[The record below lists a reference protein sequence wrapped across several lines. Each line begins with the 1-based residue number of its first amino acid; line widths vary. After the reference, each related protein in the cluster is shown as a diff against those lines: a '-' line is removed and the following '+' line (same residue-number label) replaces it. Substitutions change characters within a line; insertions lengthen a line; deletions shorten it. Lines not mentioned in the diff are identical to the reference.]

1 MKECEI
7 KISRYNPQM
16 DDRPILKEYKVPF
29 KDQGTVL
36 EALLYIY
43 EEIDSTLFFNY
54 GCRFRL
60 CGKCAIKINGKPGLA
75 CETAL
80 EDGMILEP
88 LDNFPIIRDLGFDRS
103 GLIEPIRKHNI
114 ILFPVR
120 EPEIAIQPSE
130 FFYLLKCNEC
140 TSCLS
145 TCPVYSQNVGY
156 DGPFFGVKLAE
167 LYYDV
172 RDGGKQL
179 SHLESFLDKCIQC
192 KQCDVVCPWEVNLS
206 QIITKIKGRIFKQKK
221 LSIRDWLISHPTLMG
236 YLVSPFFNIF
246 NTLVK
251 KKTIRKMID
260 QLMGI
265 DARAPFPEYHP
276 SKIKLQKERKERAKH
291 KVAYFVGC
299 YNKFNDPNTSQDV
312 LSILDANRLEVIA
325 LDLGCCGMPFL
336 GIGDLESAEK
346 RASTVS
352 TEMKELVLNGYDIV
366 FSCPSCAAMIKI
378 EYPALFHLLEG
389 EELQGRIHDLGSY
402 LWQLNQSGELNTNF
416 REIRRKVGYHV
427 PCHLK
432 AQKIGIPFVDLL
444 GLIPGLEVQ
453 AIFDKCCGMA
463 GTMGFKKEKYE
474 LSQKVGSSLM
484 NELKDSKLDLILTD
498 CASCQIK
505 IRNDAKIN
513 TSHPITIIKEAMK

>member
-7 KISRYNPQM
+7 KISRYNPEV
-16 DDRPILKEYKVPF
+16 DDKPILKEYKVPF
-29 KDQGTVL
+29 KEQSTVL

-75 CETAL
+75 CETPL
-80 EDGMILEP
+80 VDGMILEP
-88 LDNFPIIRDLGFDRS
+88 LDNFPIIRDLGVDRS

-114 ILFPVR
+114 MLSPVG
-120 EPEIAIQPSE
+120 ESEIAIQPPE
-130 FFYLLKCNEC
+130 FFYLIQCNEC

-145 TCPVYSQNVGY
+145 TCPVYSQSVGY

-172 RDGGKQL
+172 RNKAKEL
-179 SHLESFLDKCIQC
+179 NLLESYFDKCIQC
-192 KQCDVVCPWEVNLS
+192 KQCDVVCPWDVNLS
-206 QIITKIKGRIFKQKK
+206 QIITKIKGRIYKQKK
-221 LSIRDWLISHPTLMG
+221 LSIRDWLISRPALIG
-236 YLVSPFFNIF
+236 YFISPLSTIFNI
-246 NTLVK
+246 LIK
-251 KKTIRKMID
+251 KRGPRKILH

-265 DARAPFPEYHP
+265 DMRAPFPEYHP
-276 SKIKLQKERKERAKH
+276 AKIRPPVERKGKRKR
-291 KVAYFVGC
+291 KVAYFIGC
-299 YNKFNDPNTSQDV
+299 YNKFNDPNPSQEALFV
-312 LSILDANRLEVIA
+312 LDANGLEVIP

-336 GIGDLESAEK
+336 GIGDLESAGK
-346 RASTVS
+346 RAETISAEIKKV
-352 TEMKELVLNGYDIV
+352 LLNGYDIV
-366 FSCPSCAAMIKI
+366 SSCPSCTAMIKI

-389 EELQGRIHDLGSY
+389 EEVQGRVYDLGVY

-416 REIRRKVGYHV
+416 REIRRKVGYQV

-432 AQKIGIPFVDLL
+432 AQKIGMPFVNLL
-444 GLIPGLEVQ
+444 ELIPGLEVQ
-453 AIFDKCCGMA
+453 TIFDKCCGMA

-474 LSQKVGSSLM
+474 LSQKVGSLLIS
-484 NELKDSKLDLILTD
+484 ELKDSKLTLILTD

-505 IRNDAKIN
+505 IKNEAKIN
-513 TSHPITIIKEAMK
+513 TSHPIRIIKEAIG